1 MSQSEP
7 DTESDEDV
15 DVAELIASDSQIYA
29 SVEDQDGVLQ
39 INPGG
44 EKPELP
50 TIHDID
56 LTSLK
61 TELSEISSHWLVV
74 RDTSSDIGSQ
84 YETWVPITDGENLLR
99 PKNYNM
105 GLYPEEYKV
114 TIEHNTS
121 HPVYCALAEVFH
133 ATELPLEHALFN
145 DYSSRCQREN
155 LPYEEENI
163 VEINAEYPDYN
174 KLLHKDDNW
183 IRFDTKNAITNGS
196 YYAPMDRCNISTFDR
211 KIRVDI
217 VDGGIVEA
225 ETELSVEDMLG
236 RTLGFSRATVIPN
249 EDVPNT
255 DEYDCSNGIYHA
267 EV

>member
-29 SVEDQDGVLQ
+29 SVEDRDGVLQ
-39 INPGG
+39 IKPGG
-44 EKPELP
+44 QKPDLP

-56 LTSLK
+56 LASLK
-61 TELSEISSHWLVV
+61 TELAELSSHWLVV
-74 RDTSSDIGSQ
+74 RDTSADLSQ

-99 PKNYNM
+99 PERYNM

-121 HPVYCALAEVFH
+121 HPVYCAIAEVFD
-133 ATELPLEHALFN
+133 ATELPLERALFN
-145 DYSSRCQREN
+145 DQSARCQREN
-155 LPYEEENI
+155 LSYEEENI
-163 VEINAEYPDYN
+163 VDISVDYPEYYWIRN
-174 KLLHKDDNW
+174 KNNNW

-217 VDGGIVEA
+217 VEGGIVEA

-249 EDVPNT
+249 KDVPNT

-267 EV
+267 VV